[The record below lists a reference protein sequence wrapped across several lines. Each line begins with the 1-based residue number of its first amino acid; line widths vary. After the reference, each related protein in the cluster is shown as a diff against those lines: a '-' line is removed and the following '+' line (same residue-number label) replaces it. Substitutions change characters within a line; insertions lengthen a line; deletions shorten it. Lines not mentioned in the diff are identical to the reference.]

1 MARFKPILMEK
12 ISRLEQAEQEQREL
26 KQEYGIAADDV
37 VVRKKNIK
45 DYAISILK
53 GIGYF
58 IYIILVFLGIVTLIN
73 PISRDIFLGMLE
85 IV

>member
-53 GIGYF
+53 WIGYF

-73 PISRDIFLGMLE
+73 PISRDIFLGMLG

>member
-37 VVRKKNIK
+37 VVSKKNIK

-73 PISRDIFLGMLE
+73 PISRDIFLGMLG

>member
-26 KQEYGIAADDV
+26 KQEYGITADDV

-73 PISRDIFLGMLE
+73 PISRDILLGLLG

>member
-12 ISRLEQAEQEQREL
+12 ISRLEQAEQEQQEL
-26 KQEYGIAADDV
+26 KQEYGITADDV

-73 PISRDIFLGMLE
+73 PISRDILLGLLG

>member
-73 PISRDIFLGMLE
+73 PISRDILLGLLG